1 MATTTAID
9 KFVELE
15 DRIARTIELV
25 KETRKEKAAVEKELA
40 AAKRNLDRLELEV
53 EDLKQE
59 RDVIKNRVEALLDK
73 LLEVTEESVV

>member
-1 MATTTAID
+1 MATTAVD

-25 KETRKEKAAVEKELA
+25 KETRKEKASVEKELA
-40 AAKRNLDRLELEV
+40 AAKRNMDRLELEV

>member
-1 MATTTAID
+1 MATTATAVD
-9 KFVELE
+9 KFAELE

-53 EDLKQE
+53 EDLDRKST
-59 RDVIKNRVEALLDK
+59 RLN
-73 LLEVTEESVV
+73 SSH

>member
-1 MATTTAID
+1 MATTAVD

-40 AAKRNLDRLELEV
+40 AAKRNLDRLELEL
-53 EDLKQE
+53 EDMKQE

>member
-1 MATTTAID
+1 MAITAVD

-15 DRIARTIELV
+15 ERIARTIDLV
-25 KETRKEKAAVEKELA
+25 KETRKEKAALEKELA
-40 AAKRNLDRLELEV
+40 TAKRNVDRLELEA

-59 RDVIKNRVEALLDK
+59 RDVIKNKVEALLDK